1 MSTFR
6 TEQFEKHPPTQDS
19 PKQAEMEKRKRSQSS
34 PPSNFR
40 SAGQTVDVNKKE
52 TPKKKIIPIHSY
64 SDSSPSTE
72 NLSNTNFSPILY
84 HKNRSRISKSTVNL
98 AMHEDK
104 EVNRKVVAFQ

>member
-1 MSTFR
+1 MR
-6 TEQFEKHPPTQDS
+6 TEPFEQHPPSQDS

-40 SAGQTVDVNKKE
+40 SAGQTVDVDKKE
-52 TPKKKIIPIHSY
+52 TQKKKIIPIHSY

-72 NLSNTNFSPILY
+72 NLSSPPFSPIV
-84 HKNRSRISKSTVNL
+84 HQKNRSRLSKSTVNL

-104 EVNRKVVAFQ
+104 EVN